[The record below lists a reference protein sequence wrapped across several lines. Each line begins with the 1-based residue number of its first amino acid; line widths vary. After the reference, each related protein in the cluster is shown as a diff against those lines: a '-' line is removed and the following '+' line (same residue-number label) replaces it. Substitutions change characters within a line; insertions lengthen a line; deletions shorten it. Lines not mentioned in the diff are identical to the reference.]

1 MPYHRIPMMM
11 QLYRHLWRKQPSIW
25 AIRMYVAVRPRP
37 QVLTVLVLCAG
48 YLPTAA
54 YTICHEQPHRAFM
67 TSVLRYQRQ
76 MQRQGTLYFLQ
87 EPIMQDVRFHTL
99 VSTVETVRWCIAV
112 IQFSTHQ
119 SILLTGRA
127 ISMVLED

>member
-1 MPYHRIPMMM
+1 MIPPESYDDVTVQTLMREANRYLGMPYTFGGTAPASFDCSGFVCWVFSNSGVHN
-11 QLYRHLWRKQPSIW
+11 L
-25 AIRMYVAVRPRP
+25 PR
-37 QVLTVLVLCAG
+37 T
-48 YLPTAA
+48 TA
-54 YTICHEQPHRAFM
+54 
-67 TSVLRYQRQ
+67 
-76 MQRQGTLYFLQ
+76 QGIYDQCTPVSAADAKPGDIIFLQ
-87 EPIMQDVRFHTL
+87 EPIMQDVRLHTL

>member
-1 MPYHRIPMMM
+1 MYGAVIP
-11 QLYRHLWRKQPSIW
+11 Q
-25 AIRMYVAVRPRP
+25 V
-37 QVLTVLVLCAG
+37 VLTVPVLYAG
-48 YLPTAA
+48 YFQTVA
-54 YTICHEQPHRAFM
+54 YITCQEPQHRAFM

-87 EPIMQDVRFHTL
+87 EPIMQDVRLHTL

-127 ISMVLED
+127 ISMVLEDYHEFMIIFLIRKKELSEKE

>member
-1 MPYHRIPMMM
+1 MIPPESYDGATVQTLMREANRYLGMPYTFGGTAPASFDCSGFVCWVFSNSGVHN
-11 QLYRHLWRKQPSIW
+11 L
-25 AIRMYVAVRPRP
+25 PRTTAQGIYDQCTP
-37 QVLTVLVLCAG
+37 VSAADAKAG
-48 YLPTAA
+48 D
-54 YTICHEQPHRAFM
+54 II
-67 TSVLRYQRQ
+67 
-76 MQRQGTLYFLQ
+76 FLQ
-87 EPIMQDVRFHTL
+87 EPIMQDVRLHTL